1 MSLSLIGRYASV
13 ALSVL
18 GSAILLISCER
29 DGAAAEPSEDAMLSE
44 YSENLSVIK
53 SENGR
58 RSLLFET
65 PLLEGYT
72 LGKEP
77 YREFRDGVRVT
88 TYEDDSLSTVKVVL
102 VANYAIFYENRNL
115 WEARGDVVVRKAD
128 GKTLYTQQLFWNL
141 TTKKVYSNVD
151 SKVVENGG
159 RDVAYGEGFESD
171 ETLSDIHWRRLRSMM
186 TVNVANMTDREPD
199 STRRVSTRRDQPAGE
214 SRPPVGKVGTEPG
227 KAKTP
232 TKPAKRPAAP
242 GDIRP
247 EPSGPMELRMHDAG
261 GRRGVDGRKPRPAAF
276 PGGADSAAAGQ
287 KPFVLKPQKKIE

>member
-18 GSAILLISCER
+18 GSAILLISCEGEGT
-29 DGAAAEPSEDAMLSE
+29 DAEPSENAILSE

-65 PLLEGYT
+65 PRLEGYT

-102 VANYAIFYENRNL
+102 VADYAIFYENRNL

-186 TVNVANMTDREPD
+186 TVNVANMTARESD
-199 STRRVSTRRDQPAGE
+199 STHRVSTRRDQPVEE
-214 SRPPVGKVGTEPG
+214 SRPPVGKVGTKPG
-227 KAKTP
+227 TAKTP
-232 TKPAKRPAAP
+232 APTKRPSNP
-242 GDIRP
+242 DNLHP
-247 EPSGPMELRMHDAG
+247 EQSGPMQLRMHDAG
-261 GRRGVDGRKPRPAAF
+261 GRRGADIRKPRPIS
-276 PGGADSAAAGQ
+276 GRADSASAE
-287 KPFVLKPQKKIE
+287 KTYVLKPQKKIE

>member
-1 MSLSLIGRYASV
+1 MSLPLIGRYAAV

-29 DGAAAEPSEDAMLSE
+29 EGTDSEPSEDAMLSE
-44 YSENLSVIK
+44 YSESLSVIK

-102 VANYAIFYENRNL
+102 VANYAIFYEKRNL

-171 ETLSDIHWRRLRSMM
+171 EALSDIHWRRLRSML
-186 TVNVANMTDREPD
+186 TVNVSNMTAREAD
-199 STRRVSTRRDQPAGE
+199 STHRVSTRRDQPVGE
-214 SRPPVGKVGTEPG
+214 SRPPVGKVGTQPG
-227 KAKTP
+227 TANA
-232 TKPAKRPAAP
+232 PAGPKNSTLPEHL
-242 GDIRP
+242 RP
-247 EPSGPMELRMHDAG
+247 EPTAGPMSLRKQDSGERRDADAG
-261 GRRGVDGRKPRPAAF
+261 RPRPAILS
-276 PGGADSAAAGQ
+276 GKADSTASGDRQ
-287 KPFVLKPQKKIE
+287 FVLKPKKKIE